1 MNCADSMENCRKYG
15 DASPV
20 PYNALSVENKG
31 TKELKDLHNEIH
43 ANVQRA
49 LQEDIGS
56 GDLTAALIA
65 EGTALAATVISREN
79 AVLCGTQWFEACFQ
93 SLDAASAVK
102 WSAKDGDAVRAG
114 QELCRI
120 QGNAR
125 TMLTAERSALN
136 FLQLLSAVATQT
148 RCYADAIAGTRAVI
162 VDTRKTLPGLRLA
175 QKYAVTCGG
184 GVNHRI
190 GLYDGILIKENHIIA
205 AGGIQP
211 ALKKAMEIA
220 PPGVFVQIEVESLQE
235 LQEALTAGARMVLLD
250 NFALDQ
256 LADAVALTRRQA
268 DEAVILEASGNITLD
283 NVRQVAETGVDRISI
298 GSLTKNIQ
306 AIDLSMR
313 FAEQG

>member
-1 MNCADSMENCRKYG
+1 M
-15 DASPV
+15 
-20 PYNALSVENKG
+20 L
-31 TKELKDLHNEIH
+31 DLHDEIR

-56 GDLTAALIA
+56 GDLTASLIPS
-65 EGTALAATVISREN
+65 GKVLSATVVSREN
-79 AVLCGTQWFEACFQ
+79 AVLCGKQWFAQCFT
-93 SLDAASAVK
+93 SLAPETLINWFTD
-102 WSAKDGDAVRAG
+102 DGDAVQAG
-114 QELCRI
+114 QKLCELK
-120 QGNAR
+120 GNAR
-125 TMLTAERSALN
+125 ALLTAERSALN

-148 RCYADAIAGTRAVI
+148 KLFADAISGTGAVI

-205 AGGIQP
+205 ASGIRP
-211 ALKKAMEIA
+211 ALQKAQEVA
-220 PPGVFVQIEVESLQE
+220 PPGVFIQIEVESLQE
-235 LQEALTAGARMVLLD
+235 LQEALAAGARMVLLD

-256 LADAVALTRRQA
+256 LADAVTLTRKQA
-268 DEAVILEASGNITLD
+268 GKDVILEASGNITLD

-298 GSLTKNIQ
+298 GGLTKNIQ

-313 FAEQG
+313 FAEPE

>member
-1 MNCADSMENCRKYG
+1 M
-15 DASPV
+15 
-20 PYNALSVENKG
+20 
-31 TKELKDLHNEIH
+31 KDLHNEIH

-49 LQEDIGS
+49 LQEDIGA
-56 GDLTAALIA
+56 GDLTAALIPDNKK
-65 EGTALAATVISREN
+65 LSATVVSREN
-79 AVLCGTQWFEACFQ
+79 AILCGTQWFDASFR
-93 SLDAASAVK
+93 SLDPVNAVE
-102 WSAKDGDAVRAG
+102 WFAKDGDAVRAG
-114 QELCRI
+114 QALCRI

-125 TMLTAERSALN
+125 AMLTAERSALN

-148 RCYADAIAGTRAVI
+148 RRYADAIAGTGAVI

-235 LQEALTAGARMVLLD
+235 LQEALAAGARMVLLD

-256 LADAVALTRRQA
+256 LADAVALTRQQA
-268 DEAVILEASGNITLD
+268 GEAVILEASGNITLD

-313 FAEQG
+313 FAEPG

>member
-1 MNCADSMENCRKYG
+1 M
-15 DASPV
+15 
-20 PYNALSVENKG
+20 L
-31 TKELKDLHNEIH
+31 DLHDEIR

-56 GDLTAALIA
+56 GDLTASLIPS
-65 EGTALAATVISREN
+65 GKVLSATVVSREN
-79 AVLCGTQWFEACFQ
+79 AVLCGKQWFERCFT
-93 SLDAASAVK
+93 SLAPDMAIDWFAD
-102 WSAKDGDAVRAG
+102 DGDRVQAG
-114 QELCRI
+114 QKLCEI
-120 QGNAR
+120 KGPACAL
-125 TMLTAERSALN
+125 LTAERSALN

-148 RCYADAIAGTRAVI
+148 RRFVDAVAGAGAVI

-211 ALKKAMEIA
+211 ALKKALEIV
-220 PPGVFVQIEVESLQE
+220 PPGVFIQIEVESLQE
-235 LQEALTAGARMVLLD
+235 LREVLTAGARMVLLD

-256 LADAVALTRRQA
+256 LADAVALTRKQA
-268 DEAVILEASGNITLD
+268 GEAVILEASGNITLD
-283 NVRQVAETGVDRISI
+283 NVRQVAETGVDRISV

-313 FAEQG
+313 FGESE

>member
-1 MNCADSMENCRKYG
+1 M
-15 DASPV
+15 
-20 PYNALSVENKG
+20 L
-31 TKELKDLHNEIH
+31 DLHDEIR

-56 GDLTAALIA
+56 GDLTASLIPSDKVLSA
-65 EGTALAATVISREN
+65 MVISREN
-79 AVLCGTQWFEACFQ
+79 AVLCGKRWFVQCFT
-93 SLDAASAVK
+93 SLASDTTIDWFVD
-102 WSAKDGDAVRAG
+102 DGDRVRAG
-114 QELCRI
+114 QKLCEI
-120 QGNAR
+120 KGLAR
-125 TMLTAERSALN
+125 TLLTAERSALN

-148 RCYADAIAGTRAVI
+148 RRFADAVEGTSAVI

-268 DEAVILEASGNITLD
+268 AEAVILEASGNITLE

-313 FAEQG
+313 FAEPG